1 MLSAGVAHEINNP
14 LSSILANVGNAISES
29 VDPEAIASLRVVE
42 SETLRIARIVRQ
54 LLDFS
59 APRPQGELGG
69 RLPAALRLRTR
80 WRGSSSSWSAIR
92 SAAAP
97 AWNSASCLDP
107 DCPDA
112 AISARTSSSKS
123 SSTCSR
129 TPCTPWTARDRS
141 ASGRGRPAAS
151 VEISVAD
158 SGPGIPEGVIAR
170 IFDPFFT
177 TGQPS
182 AEKGGAGLGLGLS
195 VAYGIV
201 TKRGGSIRVTNEKGG
216 GANFIVV
223 LPAARRGDERQR

>member
-1 MLSAGVAHEINNP
+1 
-14 LSSILANVGNAISES
+14 
-29 VDPEAIASLRVVE
+29 VE
-42 SETLRIARIVRQ
+42 FRE
-54 LLDFS
+54 
-59 APRPQGELGG
+59 
-69 RLPAALRLRTR
+69 
-80 WRGSSSSWSAIR
+80 
-92 SAAAP
+92 
-97 AWNSASCLDP
+97 CLDP
-107 DCPDA
+107 DCPEA
-112 AISARTSSSKS
+112 AISEDELKQVLLNLLKNALHAVDSEGSIRVGTRT
-123 SSTCSR
+123 
-129 TPCTPWTARDRS
+129 A
-141 ASGRGRPAAS
+141 GAS

-223 LPAARRGDERQR
+223 LPAAGRGDERQR